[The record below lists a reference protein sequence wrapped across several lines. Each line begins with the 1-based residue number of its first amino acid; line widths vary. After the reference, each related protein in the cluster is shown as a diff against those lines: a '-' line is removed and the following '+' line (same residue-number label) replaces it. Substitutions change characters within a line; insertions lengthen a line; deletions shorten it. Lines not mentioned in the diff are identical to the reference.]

1 LAVAVGLAG
10 LCRPGRP
17 LHHPCLLAAFAE
29 GGAAGNTFRATNPV
43 PKRRERGE
51 SRIGVP
57 AGLAPP
63 LNVVVVIRL
72 MLVVKL
78 CELDLEMANEG
89 LSRNVGD
96 GLGVSGLLEVLP
108 EKEVGA
114 LKEQARHEAF
124 YLSILIVNY
133 R

>member
-1 LAVAVGLAG
+1 
-10 LCRPGRP
+10 
-17 LHHPCLLAAFAE
+17 
-29 GGAAGNTFRATNPV
+29 
-43 PKRRERGE
+43 
-51 SRIGVP
+51 
-57 AGLAPP
+57 
-63 LNVVVVIRL
+63 